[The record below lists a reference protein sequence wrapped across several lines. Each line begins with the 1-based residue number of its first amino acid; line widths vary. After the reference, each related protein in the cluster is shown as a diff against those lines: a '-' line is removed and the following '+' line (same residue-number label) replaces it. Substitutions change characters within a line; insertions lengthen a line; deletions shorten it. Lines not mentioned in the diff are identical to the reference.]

1 MNESRA
7 PGLIRP
13 EAEER
18 VEIDMAS
25 VLAALRR
32 SLRWLLP
39 LTIAVAVLAFVV
51 LQLVPAKYRSE
62 SKVLIETSDIV
73 YPGDARGVEEERALL
88 DNEGI
93 QSQVE
98 LLMSRDLLR
107 RVAKRL
113 DLAAEA
119 EFQGGG
125 GSLVSDMFVALGML
139 RDPGRSSLEERVLK
153 TLYEHLD
160 VFRVDGSRVIT
171 VRYTSRDAELSARVA
186 NGIVEEYLNLQSSV
200 KRETTDLAATAL
212 ETQIE
217 RLQGEVKEAQEKVE
231 AWRSQ
236 AGLLLG
242 ADNQTLDQQQL
253 GEISTQL
260 SDARAAQS
268 QAEARAKLIR
278 EQLRSGGS
286 LESANEV
293 LNSQLIQRLVERQ
306 VELRGRI
313 AELSTTLLPN
323 HPQIR
328 ALRSQLDDIDRQ
340 VRQEA
345 AKIASGLENEASI
358 QRERVASL
366 NETLDELKARAGKSN
381 EDQIRLRELEREAQV
396 KAAQLDQLMTRYRE
410 ADTRRNAPLLGA
422 DARVISR
429 ATVPLEPYS
438 PKVGPITAILTV
450 VTFLLGALVV
460 VLGQFLSGR
469 AFVSVPLDDEHEDA
483 GAPYTVAAMSAP
495 RETGTAESARHAHD
509 DLNQGQWRASAGAMA
524 GYGGMASAAAGWGND
539 RAAATR
545 AGDADV
551 PVQADEHM
559 DMAVADAPAPHDA
572 AAPVMPAEAGED
584 RPRRVAVLSVDS
596 DEASQ
601 GVAFRLVREAAEEGV
616 LPLFLEVRP
625 DLADPEAVPG
635 FAELL
640 DGSASFAGVIYRD
653 AASRAH
659 VIESGK
665 RNIDDDLA
673 QAGRFELLMD
683 AIDHTYDQVFF
694 DLGLID
700 DALISAQ
707 ILAMAD
713 KVVVASGGS
722 PAGPELE
729 EALRMLQDQTGA
741 PVVVEKMGGGT
752 RGCADMA
759 A

>member
-1 MNESRA
+1 MSEPLT
-7 PGLIRP
+7 PGMTRSD
-13 EAEER
+13 AEER
-18 VEIDMAS
+18 VEIDVAS
-25 VLAALRR
+25 ILAALRR

-39 LTIAVAVLAFVV
+39 LCIAVAVCAFVV
-51 LQLVPAKYRSE
+51 LQIVPSRYRAE
-62 SKVLIETSDIV
+62 SKVLIETSDMV
-73 YPGDARGVEEERALL
+73 YPGQARGAEEERALL
-88 DNEGI
+88 DNEGVA
-93 QSQVE
+93 SQVE

-113 DLAAEA
+113 DLAAEP
-119 EFQGGG
+119 EFEAG
-125 GSLVSDMFVALGML
+125 GSGGLVRDMLVALGVT
-139 RDPGRSSLEERVLK
+139 RDPERNSDQERMLK
-153 TLYEHLD
+153 VLYENLD
-160 VFRVDGSRVIT
+160 VFRVDGSRVIS
-171 VRYTSRDAELSARVA
+171 VRYVSRDPELAARVA
-186 NGIVEEYLNLQSSV
+186 NAIVEEYLNLQSSV

-212 ETQIE
+212 EPQVE
-217 RLQGEVKEAQEKVE
+217 RLRKDVKEAQEKVE
-231 AWRSQ
+231 AWRSGQ
-236 AGLLLG
+236 GLLLG

-253 GEISTQL
+253 GEVSTQL
-260 SDARAAQS
+260 SDARAARS
-268 QAEARAKLIR
+268 QAEARADLIR
-278 EQLRSGGS
+278 GQLRAGGS

-328 ALRSQLDDIDRQ
+328 ALRSQLADFDRQ
-340 VRQEA
+340 IRQEA
-345 AKIASGLENEASI
+345 AKIAAGLENEAKI
-358 QRERVASL
+358 QQERVESL
-366 NETLDELKARAGKSN
+366 TRTLEELKTRAAKSN

-396 KAAQLDQLMTRYRE
+396 KATQLDQLMTRYRE
-410 ADTRRNAPLLGA
+410 ADTRRNAPVLGA

-429 ATVPLEPYS
+429 ATVPLEPYW
-438 PKVGPITAILTV
+438 PKTGPIVGILTF
-450 VTFLLGALVV
+450 VTFILGALVV

-469 AFVSVPLDDEHEDA
+469 AFASVPLADDGDDNAPA
-483 GAPYTVAAMSAP
+483 GRDKAMP
-495 RETGTAESARHAHD
+495 VP
-509 DLNQGQWRASAGAMA
+509 ASLGAS
-524 GYGGMASAAAGWGND
+524 YGGYASAAPSASYSGNWQPPATGNVTMED
-539 RAAATR
+539 ADEPLEPQGEATPAKPKDQDLIAETRAHLAEAAADT
-545 AGDADV
+545 G
-551 PVQADEHM
+551 
-559 DMAVADAPAPHDA
+559 A
-572 AAPVMPAEAGED
+572 ASAAMQGEGD

-601 GVAFRLVREAAEEGV
+601 GVAFRLVREAAEDGV

-640 DGSASFAGVIYRD
+640 EGSASFAGVIYRD

-659 VIESGK
+659 VIESG
-665 RNIDDDLA
+665 RRAIDDDLA
-673 QAGRFELLMD
+673 QGGRFELLMD

-729 EALRMLQDQTGA
+729 AALRMLADQTGA
-741 PVVVEKMGGGT
+741 PVVVERVSRARPGGNS
-752 RGCADMA
+752 RSDMA

>member
-1 MNESRA
+1 MNESRT
-7 PGLIRP
+7 PGLIRA

-39 LTIAVAVLAFVV
+39 LTIAVAALTFVV
-51 LQLVPAKYRSE
+51 LQIVPAKYRSE

-98 LLMSRDLLR
+98 LLTSRDLLR

-113 DLAAEA
+113 DLADEA

-153 TLYEHLD
+153 TLYEHLE
-160 VFRVDGSRVIT
+160 VFRVDGSRVIS

-217 RLQGEVKEAQEKVE
+217 RLQGEVKAAQEKVE

-345 AKIASGLENEASI
+345 AKIASGLENEARI

-366 NETLDELKARAGKSN
+366 NETLDELKTRAGKSN
-381 EDQIRLRELEREAQV
+381 EDQIRLRQLEREAQV
-396 KAAQLDQLMTRYRE
+396 KSAQLDQLMTRYRE

-469 AFVSVPLDDEHEDA
+469 AFVSVPVGEEDETFAPGRPADA
-483 GAPYTVAAMSAP
+483 DVEP
-495 RETGTAESARHAHD
+495 RETLAASEARRPRD
-509 DLNQGQWRASAGAMA
+509 DHGQGQWRATAGAMA
-524 GYGGMASAAAGWGND
+524 GYGGMASAAAGWEND

-545 AGDADV
+545 SSDADI
-551 PVQADEHM
+551 PVHADEHM
-559 DMAVADAPAPHDA
+559 DLAADDPVPHGTGAPAGL
-572 AAPVMPAEAGED
+572 EEG

-673 QAGRFELLMD
+673 EAGRFELLMD

>member
-1 MNESRA
+1 MNESRT
-7 PGLIRP
+7 PGLSRP

-25 VLAALRR
+25 ILAALRR

-39 LTIAVAVLAFVV
+39 LTIAVAVLTFVV
-51 LQLVPAKYRSE
+51 LQIVPAKYRSE

-73 YPGDARGVEEERALL
+73 YPGDARGIEEERALL
-88 DNEGI
+88 DNEGV

-98 LLMSRDLLR
+98 LLSSRDLLR

-113 DLAAEA
+113 DLASDP

-125 GSLVSDMFVALGML
+125 SSLVSDMFVALGLL

-153 TLYEHLD
+153 ALYENLEI
-160 VFRVDGSRVIT
+160 FRVDGSRVIT

-186 NGIVEEYLNLQSSV
+186 NAIVEEYLNLQSSV

-217 RLQGEVKEAQEKVE
+217 RLQKEVKEAQEKVE

-345 AKIASGLENEASI
+345 AKIASGLENEARI

-366 NETLDELKARAGKSN
+366 NATLDELKARAGKSN

-438 PKVGPITAILTV
+438 PKVGPITSILTL

-469 AFVSVPLDDEHEDA
+469 AFVSVPMEDENESPADAQAPAGRGPRQAERAGLDRDLRGD
-483 GAPYTVAAMSAP
+483 P
-495 RETGTAESARHAHD
+495 RDH
-509 DLNQGQWRASAGAMA
+509 GQWRASAGAMA
-524 GYGGMASAAAGWGND
+524 GYGGMASAAADWGND
-539 RAAATR
+539 RADVMR
-545 AGDADV
+545 ASEADM
-551 PVQADEHM
+551 PVHADEHM
-559 DMAVADAPAPHDA
+559 SLA
-572 AAPVMPAEAGED
+572 AADEAGSEDVAEALVATAHEQD

-640 DGSASFAGVIYRD
+640 EGSASFAGVIYRD

-665 RNIDDDLA
+665 RSIDDDLA
-673 QAGRFELLMD
+673 QGGRFELLMD

-741 PVVVEKMGGGT
+741 PVVVEKVGGGS